1 MNELLDRCAGLD
13 VHKKTVVAC
22 IMIGFGKNVKKEI
35 RTFGTT
41 TPELEHLARWL
52 QENNVSD
59 ASIESTGVYWIP
71 VYNILDEEFNIKLT
85 LANARHIKNVPGRK
99 TDVKDSE
106 WLCKLL
112 KCGLLTA
119 SFIPPKDIRDLRK
132 LLTYRN
138 SLIKNRSQVKNR
150 IIKALESC
158 NIKLASVLSN
168 VFGVS
173 GLKVIRL
180 IAEGKSN
187 PIILSSVIDG
197 AVKASMPDIQ
207 KALTGRITEIDVQII
222 GLLLSDFDYVEKQIK
237 EIECEISKRTTKKFA
252 EQMKLLKEIPGV
264 SDIVAA
270 VIIASAGVDMNQ
282 FPTDKQ
288 FASWGGF
295 APGNN
300 ESAGK
305 KKSTKTNEGYRLLK
319 KTLVESAW
327 AISHSKK
334 TFFSAFYSRVKL
346 KHGAKKAVVAV
357 AHKIAVC
364 AYWILKKMTPYRELG
379 ADYVDKNA
387 AERKKNYYTKKLAEL
402 GFSVCFN

>member
-1 MNELLDRCAGLD
+1 M
-13 VHKKTVVAC
+13 
-22 IMIGFGKNVKKEI
+22 
-35 RTFGTT
+35 
-41 TPELEHLARWL
+41 
-52 QENNVSD
+52 
-59 ASIESTGVYWIP
+59 
-71 VYNILDEEFNIKLT
+71 
-85 LANARHIKNVPGRK
+85 
-99 TDVKDSE
+99 
-106 WLCKLL
+106 
-112 KCGLLTA
+112 
-119 SFIPPKDIRDLRK
+119 
-132 LLTYRN
+132 
-138 SLIKNRSQVKNR
+138 
-150 IIKALESC
+150 
-158 NIKLASVLSN
+158 
-168 VFGVS
+168 FGVS

-187 PIILSSVIDG
+187 PITLSSVIDG

-237 EIECEISKRTTKKFA
+237 EIECEISKRTTAKYA

-270 VIIASAGVDMNQ
+270 VIIASVGVDMDQ
-282 FPTDKQ
+282 FPTDKHL
-288 FASWGGF
+288 ASWAGLT
-295 APGNN
+295 PGNN

-327 AISHSKK
+327 AISRSKK

-346 KHGAKKAVVAV
+346 KQGAKKAVVAV

-364 AYWILKKMTPYRELG
+364 AYWILKKMAPYRELG